1 MVFFNISK
9 RDQTLS
15 QKNNLTPE
23 DFELSLLVLTNVVNI
38 EEIMKMFSERQQQ
51 IVETAI
57 KLIAEKGIQ
66 NLTTKNLAKEVGI
79 SEPALYRHF
88 SNKLEILKAVIT
100 HFQIKMKPAL
110 EKLKES
116 VNSINKIE
124 SFILEHLKIINQ
136 NPNFAKVIFSEA
148 NFQNE
153 ESLII
158 KMNNMMN
165 QSHKIL
171 EAIVSSGQEKTDIR
185 SDISSLS
192 IVRLIIGSMRL
203 LVTQWSMS
211 GMIFNLEN
219 EGKQL
224 SDDIRKLI
232 VAAS

>member
-1 MVFFNISK
+1 
-9 RDQTLS
+9 
-15 QKNNLTPE
+15 
-23 DFELSLLVLTNVVNI
+23 
-38 EEIMKMFSERQQQ
+38 MKKFTERQQQ

-57 KLIAEKGIQ
+57 KLIADKGIQ
-66 NLTTKNLAKEVGI
+66 NLTTKNLAKEIGI

-100 HFQIKMKPAL
+100 NFQIKMKPAL
-110 EKLKES
+110 EKLKKS
-116 VNSINKIE
+116 LNSLNKIE
-124 SFILEHLKIINQ
+124 SFMLEHLKIINL
-136 NPNFAKVIFSEA
+136 NPDFAKVIFAEA

-171 EAIVSSGQEKTDIR
+171 ETIVQSGQKKDEIR

-192 IVRLIIGSMRL
+192 IIRMIIGSMRL

-211 GMIFNLEN
+211 GMIFNLET

-224 SDDIRKLI
+224 CDDLKKLI
-232 VAAS
+232 VEK